1 MRRLTIIVRSSRGAL
16 PLVIAAGVTAAHGC
30 GGDTETGTGSAG
42 GTRSDAGTSGGSGGL
57 AGTGASGG
65 LVSVGGAAGVSPFGG
80 AGGSVALGGAGGG
93 LAVGGSGGGMQFC
106 SSFALDSFTVE
117 LPPEGTPADPGQICA
132 ATMEPVVS
140 NRAAR
145 VTLEKL
151 GPAGDLQTAR
161 GLVEVDAAL
170 LDRVIGTPVIEVIDA
185 TDTSL
190 TSLVVSNIQRQPTGY
205 SFDAVFTAPVGAT
218 TDGFSRLTARVSLE
232 LDCTPSPETR
242 IVHASTDIHL
252 CIGDGDLTWVS
263 SGDQCV
269 VCRVIAE
276 MAPSPIV
283 PDKASDD
290 LPLAQALRLR
300 IVELARISNTVVL
313 LAENDGGDGM
323 EYEWHAS
330 GGELTTLAPDVVA
343 WTLVDGM
350 PDPFIQAA
358 VSGPHA
364 VAVASFAFNEAA

>member
-1 MRRLTIIVRSSRGAL
+1 
-16 PLVIAAGVTAAHGC
+16 
-30 GGDTETGTGSAG
+30 
-42 GTRSDAGTSGGSGGL
+42 
-57 AGTGASGG
+57 
-65 LVSVGGAAGVSPFGG
+65 
-80 AGGSVALGGAGGG
+80 
-93 LAVGGSGGGMQFC
+93 MQFC

-132 ATMEPVVS
+132 ATVDPVVS

-151 GPAGDLQTAR
+151 GAPGDLQTAR
-161 GLVEVDAAL
+161 GFVEVDAAL
-170 LDRVIGTPVIEVIDA
+170 LDNVIATPTIQVIDA
-185 TDTSL
+185 TDPALS
-190 TSLVVSNIQRQPTGY
+190 SLVVSNIQRQATGY
-205 SFDAVFTAPVGAT
+205 SFDAVFAQPIYASS
-218 TDGFSRLTARVSLE
+218 DGFSRLTVRVSFD
-232 LDCTPSPETR
+232 LDCTPRPTR
-242 IVHASTDIHL
+242 AVDAATDIHL
-252 CIGDGDLTWVS
+252 CIGEGDLTWVS

-283 PDKASDD
+283 PDKTSDD

-300 IVELARISNTVVL
+300 IVKLARIANTVVL

-330 GGELTTLAPDVVA
+330 GGELTVLAPDVVA
-343 WTLVDGM
+343 WTLADGM

-364 VAVASFAFNEAA
+364 VAVATFAFNEAA